1 MTTLEKALKHYGV
14 DAQILKLCEECS
26 ELITAIAHCRE
37 KRDKASHVAEE
48 IADVSIM
55 LEQMRIAF
63 GIGANEVNRWIE
75 DKLERLEER
84 IASDT

>member
-1 MTTLEKALKHYGV
+1 MTTLEKALKHFGTN
-14 DAQILKLCEECS
+14 AQILKLCEECA
-26 ELITAIAHCRE
+26 ELITAINHC
-37 KRDKASHVAEE
+37 KDGRDKASHVAEE

-63 GIGANEVNRWIE
+63 GIGANEVKRWIE